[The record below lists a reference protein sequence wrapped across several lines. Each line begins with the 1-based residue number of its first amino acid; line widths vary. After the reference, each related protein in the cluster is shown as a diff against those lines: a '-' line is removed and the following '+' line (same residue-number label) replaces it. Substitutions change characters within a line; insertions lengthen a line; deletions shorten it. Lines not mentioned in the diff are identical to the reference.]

1 MIEGVSDAKGVDGLE
16 RGLDGCRNFLL
27 GNLIA
32 VNPGRV

>member
-1 MIEGVSDAKGVDGLE
+1 MPKALMVWNEDWTAAGI
-16 RGLDGCRNFLL
+16 FLL